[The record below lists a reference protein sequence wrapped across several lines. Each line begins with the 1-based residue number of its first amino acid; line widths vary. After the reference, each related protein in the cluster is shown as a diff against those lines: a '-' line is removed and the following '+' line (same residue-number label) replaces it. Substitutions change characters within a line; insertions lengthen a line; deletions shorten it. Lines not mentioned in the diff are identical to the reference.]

1 LSPFPEKQVL
11 PPPQLALWPE
21 LEAATR
27 EGFVLYGGTAVALH
41 LGHRQS
47 VDFDF
52 FSERPFDPDALSRRL
67 PFLLGAELLQAEP
80 NTLTALV
87 RRGPG
92 SDDTVK
98 VSLFG
103 NLNFGRVG
111 TPLRTPDGVI
121 VAASKEDLLGHKLK
135 VLMQRVEVKDY
146 LDIDAL
152 LRAGVSLERGLA
164 AAQSLFPAFAPAE
177 GLKALAYFA
186 SKSLLKLDSA
196 LKTRLIDAARA
207 VLSIPAPARI
217 ASEIL
222 TDDGITR
229 GQ

>member
-1 LSPFPEKQVL
+1 MSPFPEKSIL
-11 PPPQLALWPE
+11 PPPQQELWPE

-27 EGFVLYGGTAVALH
+27 QGFVLYGGTAVALH

-52 FSERPFDPDALSRRL
+52 FSERPFDPDTLNRSL
-67 PFLLGAELLQAEP
+67 PFLAGAEVLQAEP

-103 NLNFGRVG
+103 NLNFGRIG
-111 TPLRTPDGVI
+111 APLRTPDGVI

-135 VLMQRVEVKDY
+135 VLMQRIEVKDY

-152 LRAGVSLERGLA
+152 LRAGVSLEQGLA
-164 AAQSLFPAFAPAE
+164 AAQSLFPVFAPAE
-177 GLKALAYFA
+177 SLKALAYFA
-186 SKSLLKLDSA
+186 PRNLAELDAGLKA
-196 LKTRLIDAARA
+196 RLIDAGRA
-207 VLSIPAPARI
+207 VLRIPAPALI
-217 ASEIL
+217 ASRVL
-222 TDDGITR
+222 TDAEVR
-229 GQ
+229 PAP

>member
-1 LSPFPEKQVL
+1 MSPFPEMGIL
-11 PPPQLALWPE
+11 PPAQLALWPE
-21 LEAATR
+21 LAAATR

-52 FSERPFDPDALSRRL
+52 FSEHPFDPDVLNRTL
-67 PFLLGAELLQAEP
+67 PFLAGAEMLQAEP
-80 NTLTALV
+80 NTLTVLV

-92 SDDTVK
+92 RDDTVK
-98 VSLFG
+98 VSFFG
-103 NLNFGRVG
+103 NLNFGRIG

-135 VLMQRVEVKDY
+135 VLMQRIEVKDY

-152 LRAGVSLERGLA
+152 LRAGVNLERGLA

-177 GLKALAYFA
+177 SLKSLAYFA
-186 SKSLLKLDSA
+186 PRSLAELDPGLKA
-196 LKTRLIDAARA
+196 RLIDAGRA
-207 VLSIPAPARI
+207 VLRIPARAPI
-217 ASEIL
+217 ASRIL
-222 TDDGITR
+222 TDEGIMR